1 MAEMFEVIKT
11 LCDLPGVSGREDAVA
26 EKIEELAK
34 PYADE
39 MHRDALG
46 NLIVFKKGKKA
57 PDKPVMLAAHMDE
70 VGFLVGHI
78 TDKGFLKLVPVGG
91 LYGQTLAGRVL
102 LFPRAGIRG
111 VLGKAPIHQRKGDE
125 DKKVPKLDGLYVDI
139 GAATKEE
146 AEKHIRLGDMAVF
159 DTELR
164 RFGDDGIVGKAID
177 DRLGCALLLE
187 AMKRDLPVDC
197 SFAFTVQ
204 EEVGLRGALTAAYG
218 VRPGCAVVVDCCG
231 AADNAGFKDNDK
243 IACSGKGP
251 VVSFADRATLYD
263 YELFDKVCALADENG
278 IPWQTKTRLSGGT
291 DAGAIHKTAAG
302 ARVIGISVAS
312 RNIHCA
318 ASTASLA
325 DAENAEKLIGKTLE
339 LLANV

>member
-1 MAEMFEVIKT
+1 MFELIKT
-11 LCDLPGVSGREDAVA
+11 LCDLPGVTGRENTAA

-34 PYADE
+34 PYADTVY
-39 MHRDALG
+39 RDALG
-46 NLIVFKKGKKA
+46 NFIVFKKGAKT

-70 VGFLVGHI
+70 VGFYVNYI
-78 TDKGFLKLVPVGG
+78 TDKGFLKLLAGGG
-91 LYGQTLAGRVL
+91 LYGQSLAGRTL
-102 LFPRAGIRG
+102 FFPRSGLRG

-125 DKKVPKLDGLYVDI
+125 GKKVPKLDELYVDI
-139 GAATKEE
+139 GAASKEE
-146 AEKHIRLGDMAVF
+146 AEKYIRLGDVAVF
-159 DTELR
+159 DTQLR

-187 AMKRDLPVDC
+187 ILKTDLPVDC
-197 SFAFTVQ
+197 HFAFTVQ
-204 EEVGLRGALTAAYG
+204 EEVGLRGAQTAAFA
-218 VRPGCAVVVDCCG
+218 VRPGAAIVVDCCG

-251 VVSFADRATLYD
+251 VVSYADHATLYD
-263 YELFDKVCALADENG
+263 YELFDRVCALADANG

-302 ARVIGISVAS
+302 ARVVGISVAS

-318 ASTASLA
+318 ASTANLT
-325 DAENAEKLIGKTLE
+325 DAENAKKLIEKTLE
-339 LLANV
+339 LFANV